1 MKKRIEINYPL
12 NWIYNFR
19 GTPINQIRE
28 DLDELER
35 LGATHVDIYSQKED
49 ELDDESFTLIR
60 AIMERDETEEEY
72 IETLEKHKE
81 YLNRIRT
88 LEITKDEFE

>member
-12 NWIYNFR
+12 NWISDFR
-19 GTPINQIRE
+19 GTPINKIRE
-28 DLDELER
+28 DLDELEK

-49 ELDDESFTLIR
+49 ELDDVSFTLIK

-72 IETLEKHKE
+72 IETLEKHRE
-81 YLNRIRT
+81 YLNRINK
-88 LEITKDEFE
+88 IS